1 MKKTI
6 CFYDMILDEEQAA
19 FVDAIKDPS
28 KTIIFCDAP
37 AGTGKTTLAM
47 GAANLLVQDKRNKLD
62 GIVYIVSP
70 YGEGKQGYL
79 PGSIT
84 EKSEVYYEPAYQAM
98 IEVCMN
104 PYTDVCSKTM
114 TEKRKPNDG
123 IVNLLTHTYLRGTN
137 LQNKVVI
144 LDESQNYTVA
154 ELKKVLTRCHDSC
167 YEEFGR
173 TMMVRFKCQ
182 RCKKTEY
189 RPLKDC
195 LPSDCPVRNLS
206 DLEAPTGWRDG
217 GFYHPTF
224 CPECAE
230 KYKRFMDG
238 EDLA

>member
-1 MKKTI
+1 MARNNNQ
-6 CFYDMILDEEQAA
+6 FYDMILDDEQVA
-19 FVDAIKDPS
+19 FVDAIKDLS
-28 KTIIFCDAP
+28 KTIVFCNAR

-47 GAANLLVQDKRNKLD
+47 GAANILVQDKRNKLD

-98 IEVCMN
+98 IEVGMN
-104 PYTDVCSKTM
+104 PYADVTTKAM

-167 YEEFGR
+167 KVIVIGH
-173 TMMVRFKCQ
+173 
-182 RCKKTEY
+182 
-189 RPLKDC
+189 
-195 LPSDCPVRNLS
+195 
-206 DLEAPTGWRDG
+206 TGQIDING
-217 GFYHPTF
+217 KSGF
-224 CPECAE
+224 E
-230 KYKRFMDG
+230 KYMKWFAGHEKCAVCKLTTNHRGWLSTYADML
-238 EDLA
+238 ED

>member
-1 MKKTI
+1 MARNNQ
-6 CFYDMILDEEQAA
+6 FYDMILDDEQVA
-19 FVDAIKDPS
+19 FVDAIKDLS
-28 KTIIFCDAP
+28 KTIVFCDAP

-47 GAANLLVQDKRNKLD
+47 GAANILVQDKRNKLD

-98 IEVCMN
+98 IEVGMN
-104 PYTDVCSKTM
+104 PYADVNTKTM

-154 ELKKVLTRCHDSC
+154 ELKKVLTRCHDTCKVIVIGHTGQIDIRGGSGFAR
-167 YEEFGR
+167 YLEHFDGHE
-173 TMMVRFKCQ
+173 KCAVC
-182 RCKKTEY
+182 RLTTNH
-189 RPLKDC
+189 RGW
-195 LPSDCPVRNLS
+195 LS
-206 DLEAPTGWRDG
+206 TYADALEDG
-217 GFYHPTF
+217 
-224 CPECAE
+224 
-230 KYKRFMDG
+230 K
-238 EDLA
+238 

>member
-1 MKKTI
+1 MARNNLQ
-6 CFYDMILDEEQAA
+6 FYDMILDEEQAA
-19 FVDAIKDPS
+19 FVAAVKDLT
-28 KTIIFCDAP
+28 KTIVFCDAP

-47 GAANLLVQDKRNKLD
+47 GAANLLVQDKRNELD

-98 IEVCMN
+98 IEVHMN
-104 PYTDVCSKTM
+104 PYSDVSTKTM

-137 LQNKVVI
+137 LQKKVVI

-167 YEEFGR
+167 KVIVIGHTGQIDIRGGSGFAKYLEHFDGQE
-173 TMMVRFKCQ
+173 
-182 RCKKTEY
+182 RCAVCRLTTNH
-189 RPLKDC
+189 RGW
-195 LPSDCPVRNLS
+195 LS
-206 DLEAPTGWRDG
+206 TFADALED
-217 GFYHPTF
+217 
-224 CPECAE
+224 
-230 KYKRFMDG
+230 
-238 EDLA
+238 

>member
-6 CFYDMILDEEQAA
+6 CFYDLVLDDEQAA
-19 FVDAIKDPS
+19 FVAAIKDQS
-28 KTIIFCDAP
+28 KTIVFCDAP

-47 GAANLLVQDKRNKLD
+47 GAANILVQDKRNNLD

-98 IEVCMN
+98 IEIGMN
-104 PYTDVCSKTM
+104 PYADVNNKAM

-123 IVNLLTHTYLRGTN
+123 TVYLLTHTYMRGIN
-137 LQNKVVI
+137 LQKKVVI

-167 YEEFGR
+167 KVIVIGHTGQIDIRGGSGFAKYLEHFDGQE
-173 TMMVRFKCQ
+173 
-182 RCKKTEY
+182 RCAVCRLTTNH
-189 RPLKDC
+189 RGW
-195 LPSDCPVRNLS
+195 LS
-206 DLEAPTGWRDG
+206 TYADALED
-217 GFYHPTF
+217 
-224 CPECAE
+224 
-230 KYKRFMDG
+230 
-238 EDLA
+238 

>member
-1 MKKTI
+1 MDSLPKNA
-6 CFYDMILDEEQAA
+6 FYDMILDAEQAA
-19 FVDAIKDPS
+19 FVQAIKDQS
-28 KTIIFCDAP
+28 KTIVFCDAP

-47 GAANLLVQDKRNKLD
+47 GAANILVQDKRNELD

-98 IEVCMN
+98 IEVHMN
-104 PYTDVCSKTM
+104 PYADVNTKTM

-137 LQNKVVI
+137 LQKKVVI

-167 YEEFGR
+167 KVIVIGHTGQIDIRSGSGFDRYLKHFEGQDRCAVCRLTTNHRGWLSTYADELEE
-173 TMMVRFKCQ
+173 
-182 RCKKTEY
+182 
-189 RPLKDC
+189 
-195 LPSDCPVRNLS
+195 
-206 DLEAPTGWRDG
+206 
-217 GFYHPTF
+217 
-224 CPECAE
+224 
-230 KYKRFMDG
+230 
-238 EDLA
+238 